1 MPFMPKEWHNDI
13 STELTA
19 EAMIDLE
26 LRVTGYADSLIGVI
40 GGYATLVSPHFTGV
54 PTAPTASIGTNTTQ
68 VATTAFVEAALGGV
82 TGGYATVQDEGTP
95 LTQRDTLNFKGP
107 AVQATDN
114 SPVTDV
120 FVTNGPASVSV
131 KTASYTLALADDGT
145 TIEVDSAGS
154 VTINIPTNAS
164 VGIRVNA
171 VIEICRFNTGAVTI
185 AAAGGVTLHSRGGL
199 TSIGNQ
205 FGSVSLRKRAAD
217 DWIVTGDLA

>member
-1 MPFMPKEWHNDI
+1 MPFMPKIWHNDI

-54 PTAPTASIGTNTTQ
+54 PTAPTASIGDNTTQ

-82 TGGYATVQDEGTP
+82 TGGYATIQDEGTP

-107 AVQATDN
+107 AVEVADN

-120 FVTNGPASVSV
+120 FITNGPASVAV
-131 KTASYTLALADDGT
+131 KTTW
-145 TIEVDSAGS
+145 
-154 VTINIPTNAS
+154 
-164 VGIRVNA
+164 
-171 VIEICRFNTGAVTI
+171 
-185 AAAGGVTLHSRGGL
+185 LHPRP
-199 TSIGNQ
+199 
-205 FGSVSLRKRAAD
+205 D
-217 DWIVTGDLA
+217 